1 LNGTFPRIRLT
12 DSYSSA
18 LAEAVLEGVFPVST
32 PVPTFDRLGVLLL
45 VLLVLGL
52 GVNALYRVD

>member
-1 LNGTFPRIRLT
+1 LT